1 MEEVL
6 DGDDATTVDD
16 GVKDKAAEA
25 ELGSSWDDEAE

>member
-16 GVKDKAAEA
+16 GVKDNAAEA